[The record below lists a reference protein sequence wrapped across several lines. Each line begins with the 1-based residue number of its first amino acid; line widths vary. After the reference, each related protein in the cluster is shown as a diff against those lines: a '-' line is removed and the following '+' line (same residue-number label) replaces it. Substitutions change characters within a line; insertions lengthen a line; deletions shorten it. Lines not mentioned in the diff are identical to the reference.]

1 MPKRSPPQTAA
12 PLIPDSPTL
21 DKLRE
26 AARGCKACPL
36 WKTGTQTVFGE
47 QQGRS
52 AAGAPRVMFVGEQPG
67 DQEDRAGRPFV
78 GPSGKLLD
86 DALQSVGIDR
96 GQVYVTNAVKH
107 FKWVAQGKR
116 RLHQKPNGREIVA
129 CKPWLEAEIQVL
141 APDVIVALG
150 ATAAQALLGKEFQV
164 SQSRG
169 ELNPS
174 AYAQVVIATVH
185 PSSILRAPY
194 EEARR
199 QAYAAFLDDLRV
211 VAHVLRS
218 LGAGEGAD
226 VRPGV

>member
-1 MPKRSPPQTAA
+1 MPKRPPQETAA

-26 AARGCKACPL
+26 AASGCKACPL
-36 WKTGTQTVFGE
+36 WKTGTRTVFGE
-47 QQGRS
+47 QQG
-52 AAGAPRVMFVGEQPG
+52 AAHAGPRVMFVGEQPG

-86 DALQSVGIDR
+86 DALESVGIDR
-96 GQVYVTNAVKH
+96 SQVYVTNTVKH
-107 FKWVAQGKR
+107 FKWVGQGKR
-116 RLHQKPNGREIVA
+116 RIHEKPNGREIAA
-129 CKPWLEAEIQVL
+129 CKPWLESEIQVFG
-141 APDVIVALG
+141 PDVIVALG
-150 ATAAQALLGKEFQV
+150 ATAAQALLGKEFRV

-185 PSSILRAPY
+185 PSSILRAPD

-211 VAHVLRS
+211 VAHVMRS

-226 VRPGV
+226 ARPGV

>member
-1 MPKRSPPQTAA
+1 
-12 PLIPDSPTL
+12 
-21 DKLRE
+21 
-26 AARGCKACPL
+26 
-36 WKTGTQTVFGE
+36 
-47 QQGRS
+47 
-52 AAGAPRVMFVGEQPG
+52 
-67 DQEDRAGRPFV
+67 V

-86 DALQSVGIDR
+86 GALESAGIDR
-96 GQVYVTNAVKH
+96 RQVYVTNTVKH

-116 RLHQKPNGREIVA
+116 RLHEKPNTREVHA
-129 CKPWLEAEIQVL
+129 CMPWLEAEIQVF

-150 ATAAQALLGKEFQV
+150 ATAAQALLGKDFRV

-174 AYAQVVIATVH
+174 AYAQAVIATVH
-185 PSSILRAPY
+185 PSSILRAPD

-199 QAYAAFLDDLRV
+199 QAYAAFLEDLRV

-226 VRPGV
+226 ARPGV